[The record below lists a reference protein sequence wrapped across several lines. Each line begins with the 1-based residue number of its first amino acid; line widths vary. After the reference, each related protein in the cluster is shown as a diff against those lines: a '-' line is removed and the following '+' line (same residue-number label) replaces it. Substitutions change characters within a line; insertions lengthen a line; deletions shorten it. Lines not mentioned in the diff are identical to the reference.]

1 MEEEIK
7 KAYMDWSEKG
17 VSYLNCMYVYD
28 TMMDVDEALQTCDT
42 ILDEIDLGIDYTSR
56 EKDIDRLLEGHG
68 TLHRYIDVLNCYV
81 DDKLDQ
87 PLKKD
92 FKKNAT
98 ETISR
103 IHLEDFEVD
112 NTLGLTENN
121 YITGGMGYAGTMVEQ
136 EKAKL
141 TFADFIGT
149 SDGKADGN
157 GLHMAYTNGSV
168 EDFASIFAAQ
178 YEAMKASGA
187 LGEDNNLTQQ
197 EFLEQFYRQGEFTHD
212 SSNPFLNFVSSVLDI
227 TIIKPVIEACTGE
240 DLVTG
245 EDLTDMERGLKVVFA
260 MVDLVTLGGAI
271 AATKFSEMG
280 LKEGLKAFGKTALI
294 DFAGN
299 TAACGVGA
307 LGEAF
312 DWPVPVTMML
322 SLAAGI
328 TVSISGNKLL
338 FKNADGIEIGAKTLS
353 DAEVKKIGDVLDEGL
368 DINFVSEDL
377 NNILKNKG
385 VTLEEFNALRLRDV
399 STLSEEER
407 VMLREIGEQLT
418 EDERLKLIGKSTW
431 DKIVNSI
438 SSEDLKKIQGW
449 KNPPSEEVYLK
460 NKKVFD
466 NPKYYN
472 QTTGEP
478 IWPGQNGDPNIDG
491 FLNGKYEDTK
501 LRPGE
506 QIDRY
511 GGNNGTFFGDEGTS
525 IPERAMAPNSD
536 FSKYNKYVVAR
547 EMPVR
552 KGKIAPWFDQPGGG
566 IQYQI
571 DPGFVSSIKSKLRPK
586 EDFIDG
592 LVRMGYL
599 DRI

>member
-56 EKDIDRLLEGHG
+56 KKDIDRLLEGHG

-227 TIIKPVIEACTGE
+227 TIIKPIIEACTGE
-240 DLVTG
+240 DLITG

-260 MVDLVTLGGAI
+260 VVDLVTLGGAI

-307 LGEAF
+307 LGETF
-312 DWPVPVTMML
+312 DWPVPITMML

-353 DAEVKKIGDVLDEGL
+353 DAEVKKIGDVLDETTNSSFANKNLGEVLKQQGL
-368 DINFVSEDL
+368 
-377 NNILKNKG
+377 
-385 VTLEEFNALRLRDV
+385 TLEEFNKLRLTDVKDLTKEQIAQMKAIREAVPKIDANTYIQKTISASDIDKYIGEDGWAAIGGYVARYDDV
-399 STLSEEER
+399 SHIKGYNNVVESSRLDYVTGDGVRPYPEGGDTYGYIKFKTKR
-407 VMLREIGEQLT
+407 TNKIEIPYG
-418 EDERLKLIGKSTW
+418 
-431 DKIVNSI
+431 
-438 SSEDLKKIQGW
+438 
-449 KNPPSEEVYLK
+449 
-460 NKKVFD
+460 KVFGGT
-466 NPKYYN
+466 NV
-472 QTTGEP
+472 
-478 IWPGQNGDPNIDG
+478 DG
-491 FLNGKYEDTK
+491 PPCTLNGFTGARNGAIVPEWELSVRVKPNKGAELHKVINEKDT
-501 LRPGE
+501 
-506 QIDRY
+506 
-511 GGNNGTFFGDEGTS
+511 
-525 IPERAMAPNSD
+525 
-536 FSKYNKYVVAR
+536 VVAIFDGKHFK
-547 EMPVR
+547 EV
-552 KGKIAPWFDQPGGG
+552 KGK
-566 IQYQI
+566 
-571 DPGFVSSIKSKLRPK
+571 
-586 EDFIDG
+586 
-592 LVRMGYL
+592 
-599 DRI
+599 

>member
-28 TMMDVDEALQTCDT
+28 IMMDVDEALQTCDT

-240 DLVTG
+240 DLITG

-307 LGEAF
+307 LGETF
-312 DWPVPVTMML
+312 DWPVPITMML

-338 FKNADGIEIGAKTLS
+338 FKNADGVEIGAKTLS
-353 DAEVKKIGDVLDEGL
+353 EREWESFRDLMSPEEAARYDKYWSLKETTCTSDEL
-368 DINFVSEDL
+368 YI
-377 NNILKNKG
+377 
-385 VTLEEFNALRLRDV
+385 
-399 STLSEEER
+399 
-407 VMLREIGEQLT
+407 
-418 EDERLKLIGKSTW
+418 
-431 DKIVNSI
+431 
-438 SSEDLKKIQGW
+438 
-449 KNPPSEEVYLK
+449 YLK
-460 NKKVFD
+460 NIDTDYAETFLK
-466 NPKYYN
+466 
-472 QTTGEP
+472 TGEWPDEIQIPKNASVLNKDGSINWTKAAKGGYKLDKDGNP
-478 IWPGQNGDPNIDG
+478 IKEKFIPKI
-491 FLNGKYEDTK
+491 
-501 LRPGE
+501 GE
-506 QIDRY
+506 VIDRY
-511 GGNNGTFFGDEGTS
+511 GPANGRYTS
-525 IPERAMAPNSD
+525 PIIDGKSFEYTERSLPYVENLSNYHKYKVIGD
-536 FSKYNKYVVAR
+536 FSKIEEYVKNCPDAKLKAQVEAIVKKYY
-547 EMPVR
+547 
-552 KGKIAPWFDQPGGG
+552 KGDYSRLASYKGEAAAVEGWGKGGA
-566 IQYQI
+566 IQYELSLTVEQLERL
-571 DPGFVSSIKSKLRPK
+571 GLLR
-586 EDFIDG
+586 EIN
-592 LVRMGYL
+592 
-599 DRI
+599 

>member
-56 EKDIDRLLEGHG
+56 KKDIDRLLEGHG

-141 TFADFIGT
+141 AFADFIGT

-157 GLHMAYTNGSV
+157 GFHMAYTNGSV

-227 TIIKPVIEACTGE
+227 TIIKPVIESCIGE
-240 DLVTG
+240 DLITG
-245 EDLTDMERGLKVVFA
+245 ENLTDMERGLKVVFA

-307 LGEAF
+307 LGETF

-338 FKNADGIEIGAKTLS
+338 FKNADGIEIGSKTLS
-353 DAEVKKIGDVLDEGL
+353 DAEGKKIGDVLDEGL

-571 DPGFVSSIKSKLRPK
+571 DPGFVETIRAKLK
-586 EDFIDG
+586 LGETFIDG

-599 DRI
+599 KRI

>member
-28 TMMDVDEALQTCDT
+28 IMMDVDEALQTCDT

-240 DLVTG
+240 DLITG

-307 LGEAF
+307 LGETF

-338 FKNADGIEIGAKTLS
+338 FKNADGIEIGSKTLS
-353 DAEVKKIGDVLDEGL
+353 DAEGKKIGDVLDEGL

-571 DPGFVSSIKSKLRPK
+571 DPGFVETIRAKLK
-586 EDFIDG
+586 LGETFIDG

-599 DRI
+599 KRI

>member
-28 TMMDVDEALQTCDT
+28 IMMDVDEALQTCDT

-56 EKDIDRLLEGHG
+56 EKEIDRLLEGHG

-157 GLHMAYTNGSV
+157 GLHISYTNGSV

-227 TIIKPVIEACTGE
+227 TIIKPIIEACTGE
-240 DLVTG
+240 DLITG

-260 MVDLVTLGGAI
+260 VVDLVTLGGAI

-307 LGEAF
+307 LGETF
-312 DWPVPVTMML
+312 DWPVPITMML

-338 FKNADGIEIGAKTLS
+338 FKNADGIEIGSKTLS
-353 DAEVKKIGDVLDEGL
+353 DAEGKKIGDVLDEGL

-571 DPGFVSSIKSKLRPK
+571 DPGFVETIRAKLK
-586 EDFIDG
+586 LGETFIDG

-599 DRI
+599 KRI

>member
-56 EKDIDRLLEGHG
+56 KKDIDRLLEGHG

-240 DLVTG
+240 DLITG

-307 LGEAF
+307 LGETF

-338 FKNADGIEIGAKTLS
+338 FKNADGIEIGSKTLS

-399 STLSEEER
+399 STLSEKER

-478 IWPGQNGDPNIDG
+478 IWPGQNGDPNVDG

-571 DPGFVSSIKSKLRPK
+571 DPGFVETIRAKLK
-586 EDFIDG
+586 LGETFIDG

-599 DRI
+599 KRI

>member
-17 VSYLNCMYVYD
+17 VSYLNCMCVYD
-28 TMMDVDEALQTCDT
+28 IMMDVDEALQTCDT

-240 DLVTG
+240 DLITG

-307 LGEAF
+307 LGETF
-312 DWPVPVTMML
+312 DWPVPITMML

-338 FKNADGIEIGAKTLS
+338 FKNADGIEIGSKTLS

-478 IWPGQNGDPNIDG
+478 IWPGQNGDPNVDG

-571 DPGFVSSIKSKLRPK
+571 DPGFVETIRAKLK
-586 EDFIDG
+586 LGETFIDG

-599 DRI
+599 KRI

>member
-240 DLVTG
+240 DLITG

-260 MVDLVTLGGAI
+260 VVDLVTLGGAI

-307 LGEAF
+307 LGETF
-312 DWPVPVTMML
+312 DWPVPITMML

-338 FKNADGIEIGAKTLS
+338 FKNADGVEIGAKTLS
-353 DAEVKKIGDVLDEGL
+353 EREWESFRDLMSPEEAARYDKYWSLKETTCTSDEL
-368 DINFVSEDL
+368 YI
-377 NNILKNKG
+377 
-385 VTLEEFNALRLRDV
+385 
-399 STLSEEER
+399 
-407 VMLREIGEQLT
+407 
-418 EDERLKLIGKSTW
+418 
-431 DKIVNSI
+431 
-438 SSEDLKKIQGW
+438 
-449 KNPPSEEVYLK
+449 YLK
-460 NKKVFD
+460 NIDTDYAETFLK
-466 NPKYYN
+466 
-472 QTTGEP
+472 TGEWPDEIQIPKNASVLNKDGSINWTKAAKGGYKLDKDGNP
-478 IWPGQNGDPNIDG
+478 IKEKFIPKI
-491 FLNGKYEDTK
+491 
-501 LRPGE
+501 GE
-506 QIDRY
+506 VIDRY
-511 GGNNGTFFGDEGTS
+511 GPANGRYTS
-525 IPERAMAPNSD
+525 PIIDGKSFEYTERSLPYVENLSNYHKYEVIGD
-536 FSKYNKYVVAR
+536 FSKIEEYVKNCPDAKLKVKIDAT
-547 EMPVR
+547 VTAYYDGDYSKLVSY
-552 KGKIAPWFDQPGGG
+552 KGEAATVEGWGKGGA
-566 IQYQI
+566 IQYEFSLTVEQLE
-571 DPGFVSSIKSKLRPK
+571 GLGLLREIK
-586 EDFIDG
+586 
-592 LVRMGYL
+592 
-599 DRI
+599 

>member
-56 EKDIDRLLEGHG
+56 KKDIDRLLEGHG

-227 TIIKPVIEACTGE
+227 TIIKPIIEACTGE
-240 DLVTG
+240 DLITG

-260 MVDLVTLGGAI
+260 VVDLVTLGGAI
-271 AATKFSEMG
+271 AATKISEIG

-307 LGEAF
+307 LGEDF

-338 FKNADGIEIGAKTLS
+338 FKNADGIEIGSKTLS
-353 DAEVKKIGDVLDEGL
+353 EREWESFRDLMSPEEAARYDKYWSLKETTCTSDEL
-368 DINFVSEDL
+368 YI
-377 NNILKNKG
+377 
-385 VTLEEFNALRLRDV
+385 
-399 STLSEEER
+399 
-407 VMLREIGEQLT
+407 
-418 EDERLKLIGKSTW
+418 
-431 DKIVNSI
+431 
-438 SSEDLKKIQGW
+438 
-449 KNPPSEEVYLK
+449 YLK
-460 NKKVFD
+460 NIDTDYAETFWK
-466 NPKYYN
+466 
-472 QTTGEP
+472 TGEWPDEIQIPKNASVLNKDGSINWTKAAAGGYKLDKDGNP
-478 IWPGQNGDPNIDG
+478 IKEKFIPKI
-491 FLNGKYEDTK
+491 
-501 LRPGE
+501 GE
-506 QIDRY
+506 VIDRY
-511 GGNNGTFFGDEGTS
+511 GPANGRYTS
-525 IPERAMAPNSD
+525 PIIGGKSFEYTERSLPYVENLSNYHKYKVIGD
-536 FSKYNKYVVAR
+536 FSKIEEYVKNCPDAKLKAQVEAIVKKYY
-547 EMPVR
+547 
-552 KGKIAPWFDQPGGG
+552 KGDYSRLASYKGEAAAVEGWGKGGA
-566 IQYQI
+566 IQYELSLTVEQLERL
-571 DPGFVSSIKSKLRPK
+571 GLLR
-586 EDFIDG
+586 EIN
-592 LVRMGYL
+592 
-599 DRI
+599 

>member
-28 TMMDVDEALQTCDT
+28 IMMNVDEALQTCDT

-56 EKDIDRLLEGHG
+56 KKDIDRLLEGHG

-157 GLHMAYTNGSV
+157 GLHISYTNGSV

-240 DLVTG
+240 DLITG

-307 LGEAF
+307 LGETF
-312 DWPVPVTMML
+312 DWPVPITMML

-338 FKNADGIEIGAKTLS
+338 FKNADGIEIGSKTLS
-353 DAEVKKIGDVLDEGL
+353 EREWESFRDLMSPEEAARYDKYWSLKETTCTSDEL
-368 DINFVSEDL
+368 YI
-377 NNILKNKG
+377 
-385 VTLEEFNALRLRDV
+385 
-399 STLSEEER
+399 
-407 VMLREIGEQLT
+407 
-418 EDERLKLIGKSTW
+418 
-431 DKIVNSI
+431 
-438 SSEDLKKIQGW
+438 
-449 KNPPSEEVYLK
+449 YLK
-460 NKKVFD
+460 NIDTDYAETFWK
-466 NPKYYN
+466 
-472 QTTGEP
+472 TGEWPDEIQIPKNASVLNKDGSINWTKAAAGGYKLDKDGNP
-478 IWPGQNGDPNIDG
+478 IKEKFIPKI
-491 FLNGKYEDTK
+491 
-501 LRPGE
+501 GE
-506 QIDRY
+506 VIDRY
-511 GGNNGTFFGDEGTS
+511 GPANGRYTS
-525 IPERAMAPNSD
+525 PIIDGKSFEYTERSLPYVENLSNYHKYKVIGD
-536 FSKYNKYVVAR
+536 FSKIEEYVKNCPDAKLKAQVEAIVKKYY
-547 EMPVR
+547 
-552 KGKIAPWFDQPGGG
+552 KGDYSRLASYKGEAAAGEGWGKGGA
-566 IQYQI
+566 IQYELSLTVEQLERL
-571 DPGFVSSIKSKLRPK
+571 GLLR
-586 EDFIDG
+586 EIN
-592 LVRMGYL
+592 
-599 DRI
+599 

>member
-28 TMMDVDEALQTCDT
+28 TMMDVDEALKTCDT

-56 EKDIDRLLEGHG
+56 KKDIDRLLEGHG

-141 TFADFIGT
+141 AFADFIGT

-157 GLHMAYTNGSV
+157 GFHMAYTNGSV

-227 TIIKPVIEACTGE
+227 TIIKPVIESCIGE
-240 DLVTG
+240 DLITG

-307 LGEAF
+307 LGETF
-312 DWPVPVTMML
+312 DWPVPITMML

-338 FKNADGIEIGAKTLS
+338 FKNADGIEIGSKTLNEREWESFRDLMSPEEAARYDKYWSLKETTCTS
-353 DAEVKKIGDVLDEGL
+353 DELYI
-368 DINFVSEDL
+368 
-377 NNILKNKG
+377 
-385 VTLEEFNALRLRDV
+385 
-399 STLSEEER
+399 
-407 VMLREIGEQLT
+407 
-418 EDERLKLIGKSTW
+418 
-431 DKIVNSI
+431 
-438 SSEDLKKIQGW
+438 
-449 KNPPSEEVYLK
+449 YLK
-460 NKKVFD
+460 NIDTDYAETFLK
-466 NPKYYN
+466 
-472 QTTGEP
+472 TGEWPDEIQIPKNASVLNKDGSINWTKAAKGGYKLDKDGNP
-478 IWPGQNGDPNIDG
+478 IKEKFIPKI
-491 FLNGKYEDTK
+491 
-501 LRPGE
+501 GE
-506 QIDRY
+506 VIDRY
-511 GGNNGTFFGDEGTS
+511 GPANGRYTS
-525 IPERAMAPNSD
+525 PIIDGKSFEYTERSLPYVENLSNYHKYKVIGD
-536 FSKYNKYVVAR
+536 FSKIEEYVKNCPDAKLKVKIDAT
-547 EMPVR
+547 VTAYYDGDYSKLVSY
-552 KGKIAPWFDQPGGG
+552 KGEAATVEGWGKGGA
-566 IQYQI
+566 IQYEFSLTVEQLE
-571 DPGFVSSIKSKLRPK
+571 GLGLLREIK
-586 EDFIDG
+586 
-592 LVRMGYL
+592 
-599 DRI
+599 

>member
-56 EKDIDRLLEGHG
+56 KKDIDRLLEGHG

-81 DDKLDQ
+81 DDKLGQ

-157 GLHMAYTNGSV
+157 GLHISYTNGSV

-240 DLVTG
+240 DLITG

-312 DWPVPVTMML
+312 DWPVPITMML

-338 FKNADGIEIGAKTLS
+338 FKNADGIEIGSKTLNEREWESFRDLMSPEEAARYDKYWSLKETTCTS
-353 DAEVKKIGDVLDEGL
+353 DELYI
-368 DINFVSEDL
+368 
-377 NNILKNKG
+377 
-385 VTLEEFNALRLRDV
+385 
-399 STLSEEER
+399 
-407 VMLREIGEQLT
+407 
-418 EDERLKLIGKSTW
+418 
-431 DKIVNSI
+431 
-438 SSEDLKKIQGW
+438 
-449 KNPPSEEVYLK
+449 YLK
-460 NKKVFD
+460 NIDTDYAETFWK
-466 NPKYYN
+466 
-472 QTTGEP
+472 TGEWPDEIQIPKNASVLNKDGSINWTKAAAGGYKLDKDGNP
-478 IWPGQNGDPNIDG
+478 IKEKFIPKI
-491 FLNGKYEDTK
+491 
-501 LRPGE
+501 GE
-506 QIDRY
+506 VIDRY
-511 GGNNGTFFGDEGTS
+511 GPANGRYTS
-525 IPERAMAPNSD
+525 PIIDGKSFEYTERSLPYVENLSNYHKYKVIGD
-536 FSKYNKYVVAR
+536 FSKIEEYVKNCPDAKLKAQVEAIVKKYY
-547 EMPVR
+547 
-552 KGKIAPWFDQPGGG
+552 KGDYSRLASYKGEAAAVEGWGKGGA
-566 IQYQI
+566 IQYELSLTVEQLERL
-571 DPGFVSSIKSKLRPK
+571 GLLR
-586 EDFIDG
+586 EIN
-592 LVRMGYL
+592 
-599 DRI
+599 

>member
-28 TMMDVDEALQTCDT
+28 IMMDVDEALQTCDT

-227 TIIKPVIEACTGE
+227 TIIKPIIEACTGE
-240 DLVTG
+240 DLITG

-260 MVDLVTLGGAI
+260 VVDLVTLGGAI

-294 DFAGN
+294 DFAGK

-307 LGEAF
+307 LGETF
-312 DWPVPVTMML
+312 DWPVPITMML

-338 FKNADGIEIGAKTLS
+338 FKNADGIEIGSKTLS
-353 DAEVKKIGDVLDEGL
+353 DAEGKKIGDVLDEGL

-571 DPGFVSSIKSKLRPK
+571 DPGFVETIRAKLK
-586 EDFIDG
+586 LGETFIDG

-599 DRI
+599 KRI

>member
-28 TMMDVDEALQTCDT
+28 IMMDVDEALQTCDT

-157 GLHMAYTNGSV
+157 GLHISYTNGSV

-227 TIIKPVIEACTGE
+227 TIIKPVIEAGTGE
-240 DLVTG
+240 DVITG

-322 SLAAGI
+322 SLATGI

-338 FKNADGIEIGAKTLS
+338 FKNADGIEIGSKTLS
-353 DAEVKKIGDVLDEGL
+353 EREWESFRDLMSPEEAARYDKYWSLKETTCTSDEL
-368 DINFVSEDL
+368 YI
-377 NNILKNKG
+377 
-385 VTLEEFNALRLRDV
+385 
-399 STLSEEER
+399 
-407 VMLREIGEQLT
+407 
-418 EDERLKLIGKSTW
+418 
-431 DKIVNSI
+431 
-438 SSEDLKKIQGW
+438 
-449 KNPPSEEVYLK
+449 YLK
-460 NKKVFD
+460 NIDTDYAETFLK
-466 NPKYYN
+466 
-472 QTTGEP
+472 TGEWPDEIQIPKNASVLNKDGSINWTKAAKGGYKLDKDGNP
-478 IWPGQNGDPNIDG
+478 IKEKFIPKI
-491 FLNGKYEDTK
+491 
-501 LRPGE
+501 GE
-506 QIDRY
+506 VIDRY
-511 GGNNGTFFGDEGTS
+511 GPANGRYTS
-525 IPERAMAPNSD
+525 PIIDGKSFEYTERSLPYVENLSNYHKYEVIGD
-536 FSKYNKYVVAR
+536 FSKIEEYVKNCPDAKLKAQVEAIVKKYY
-547 EMPVR
+547 
-552 KGKIAPWFDQPGGG
+552 KGDYSRLASYKGEAAAVEGWGKGGA
-566 IQYQI
+566 IQYELSLTVEQLERL
-571 DPGFVSSIKSKLRPK
+571 GLLR
-586 EDFIDG
+586 EIN
-592 LVRMGYL
+592 
-599 DRI
+599 

>member
-56 EKDIDRLLEGHG
+56 KKDIDRLLEGHG

-157 GLHMAYTNGSV
+157 GLHISYTNGSV

-227 TIIKPVIEACTGE
+227 TIIKPIIEACTGE
-240 DLVTG
+240 DLITG

-312 DWPVPVTMML
+312 DWPVPITMML

-338 FKNADGIEIGAKTLS
+338 FKNADGIEIGSKTLNEREWESFRDLMSPEEAARYDKYWSLKETTCTS
-353 DAEVKKIGDVLDEGL
+353 DELYI
-368 DINFVSEDL
+368 
-377 NNILKNKG
+377 
-385 VTLEEFNALRLRDV
+385 
-399 STLSEEER
+399 
-407 VMLREIGEQLT
+407 
-418 EDERLKLIGKSTW
+418 
-431 DKIVNSI
+431 
-438 SSEDLKKIQGW
+438 
-449 KNPPSEEVYLK
+449 YLK
-460 NKKVFD
+460 NIDTDYAETFWK
-466 NPKYYN
+466 
-472 QTTGEP
+472 TGEWPDEIQIPKNASVLNKDGSINWTKAAAGGYKLDKDGNP
-478 IWPGQNGDPNIDG
+478 IKEKFIPKI
-491 FLNGKYEDTK
+491 
-501 LRPGE
+501 GE
-506 QIDRY
+506 VIDRY
-511 GGNNGTFFGDEGTS
+511 GPANGRYTS
-525 IPERAMAPNSD
+525 PIIDGKSFEYTERSLPYVENLSNYHKYKVIGD
-536 FSKYNKYVVAR
+536 FSKIEEYVKNCPDAKLKAQVEAIVKKYY
-547 EMPVR
+547 
-552 KGKIAPWFDQPGGG
+552 KGEAAAVEGWGKGGA
-566 IQYQI
+566 IQYELSLTVEQLERL
-571 DPGFVSSIKSKLRPK
+571 GLLR
-586 EDFIDG
+586 EIN
-592 LVRMGYL
+592 
-599 DRI
+599 

>member
-28 TMMDVDEALQTCDT
+28 IMMNVDEALQTCDT

-56 EKDIDRLLEGHG
+56 KKDIDRLLEGHG

-227 TIIKPVIEACTGE
+227 TIIKPIIEACTGE
-240 DLVTG
+240 DLITG

-260 MVDLVTLGGAI
+260 VVDLVTLGGAI

-307 LGEAF
+307 LGETF
-312 DWPVPVTMML
+312 DWPVPITMML

-338 FKNADGIEIGAKTLS
+338 FKNADGIEIGSKTLS

-407 VMLREIGEQLT
+407 VMLREIGEQLA

-478 IWPGQNGDPNIDG
+478 IWPGQNGDPNVDG

-571 DPGFVSSIKSKLRPK
+571 DPGFVETIRAKLK
-586 EDFIDG
+586 LGETFIDG

-599 DRI
+599 KRI

>member
-28 TMMDVDEALQTCDT
+28 IMMDVDEALQTCDT

-56 EKDIDRLLEGHG
+56 KKDIDRLLEGHG

-103 IHLEDFEVD
+103 IHLEAFEVD

-227 TIIKPVIEACTGE
+227 TIIKPIIEACTGE
-240 DLVTG
+240 DLITG

-260 MVDLVTLGGAI
+260 VVDLVTLGGAI

-307 LGEAF
+307 LGETF
-312 DWPVPVTMML
+312 DWPVPITMML

-338 FKNADGIEIGAKTLS
+338 FKNADGIEIGSKTLS
-353 DAEVKKIGDVLDEGL
+353 DAEGKKIGDVLDEGL

-399 STLSEEER
+399 STLSVEER

-571 DPGFVSSIKSKLRPK
+571 DPGFVETIRAKLK
-586 EDFIDG
+586 LGETFIDG

-599 DRI
+599 KRI

>member
-227 TIIKPVIEACTGE
+227 TIIKPVIESCIGE
-240 DLVTG
+240 DLITG

-260 MVDLVTLGGAI
+260 VVDLVTLGGAI

-307 LGEAF
+307 LGETF
-312 DWPVPVTMML
+312 DWPVPITMML

-338 FKNADGIEIGAKTLS
+338 FKNADGIEIGSKTLS
-353 DAEVKKIGDVLDEGL
+353 DAEVKKIGDALDETTKSSFANKNLGEVLKQQGL
-368 DINFVSEDL
+368 
-377 NNILKNKG
+377 
-385 VTLEEFNALRLRDV
+385 TLEEFNKLRLTDV
-399 STLSEEER
+399 SQLTNDEKALLKMIRESIPMPDSNTLMQKVIPASDVQKYLDGTYTQIGGFVTRAEDVTQLKTYDDIYNSLRLDYPDTAYDIVSDDTLAVIRYNTNETSKIQIPYSSEMGGVTTGADPFTGNGFTKATNGQIIPEYKMSDFARIEDGAQ
-407 VMLREIGEQLT
+407 LIEIGKDGKET
-418 EDERLKLIGKSTW
+418 LKAIYDVDFGRF
-431 DKIVNSI
+431 V
-438 SSEDLKKIQGW
+438 
-449 KNPPSEEVYLK
+449 
-460 NKKVFD
+460 
-466 NPKYYN
+466 
-472 QTTGEP
+472 P
-478 IWPGQNGDPNIDG
+478 I
-491 FLNGKYEDTK
+491 E
-501 LRPGE
+501 
-506 QIDRY
+506 
-511 GGNNGTFFGDEGTS
+511 
-525 IPERAMAPNSD
+525 
-536 FSKYNKYVVAR
+536 
-547 EMPVR
+547 
-552 KGKIAPWFDQPGGG
+552 
-566 IQYQI
+566 
-571 DPGFVSSIKSKLRPK
+571 
-586 EDFIDG
+586 
-592 LVRMGYL
+592 
-599 DRI
+599 

>member
-28 TMMDVDEALQTCDT
+28 IMMDVDEALQTCDT

-98 ETISR
+98 ETIGR

-227 TIIKPVIEACTGE
+227 TIIKPIIEACTGE
-240 DLVTG
+240 DLITG

-260 MVDLVTLGGAI
+260 VVDLVTLGGAI

-307 LGEAF
+307 LGETF
-312 DWPVPVTMML
+312 DWPVPITMML

-338 FKNADGIEIGAKTLS
+338 FKNADGIEIGSKTLS
-353 DAEVKKIGDVLDEGL
+353 DAEGKKIGDVLDEGL

-571 DPGFVSSIKSKLRPK
+571 DPGFVETIRAKLK
-586 EDFIDG
+586 LGETFIDG

-599 DRI
+599 KRI

>member
-17 VSYLNCMYVYD
+17 VSYLNCMYEYD
-28 TMMDVDEALQTCDT
+28 IMMDVDEALQTCDT

-141 TFADFIGT
+141 AFADFIGT

-227 TIIKPVIEACTGE
+227 TIIKPIIEACTGE
-240 DLVTG
+240 DLITG

-260 MVDLVTLGGAI
+260 VVDLVTLGGAI

-307 LGEAF
+307 LGETF
-312 DWPVPVTMML
+312 DWPVPITMML

-338 FKNADGIEIGAKTLS
+338 FKNADGIEIGSKTLS
-353 DAEVKKIGDVLDEGL
+353 DAEGKKIGDVLDEGL

-571 DPGFVSSIKSKLRPK
+571 DPGFVETIRAKLK
-586 EDFIDG
+586 LGETFIDG

-599 DRI
+599 KRI

>member
-56 EKDIDRLLEGHG
+56 KKDIDRLLEGHG

-227 TIIKPVIEACTGE
+227 TIIKPVIESCTGE
-240 DLVTG
+240 DLITG

-260 MVDLVTLGGAI
+260 VVDLVTLGGAI

-294 DFAGN
+294 EFAGN

-307 LGEAF
+307 LGETF

-407 VMLREIGEQLT
+407 VMLRKIGEQLT

-511 GGNNGTFFGDEGTS
+511 GGNNGTFFGDEGTT

>member
-28 TMMDVDEALQTCDT
+28 IMMDVDEALQTCDT

-227 TIIKPVIEACTGE
+227 TIIKPIIEACTGE
-240 DLVTG
+240 DLITG

-260 MVDLVTLGGAI
+260 VVDLVTLGGAI

-307 LGEAF
+307 LGETF
-312 DWPVPVTMML
+312 DWPVPITMML

-338 FKNADGIEIGAKTLS
+338 FKNADGIEIGSKTLS
-353 DAEVKKIGDVLDEGL
+353 DDDLKIVEQTIEGE
-368 DINFVSEDL
+368 NYS
-377 NNILKNKG
+377 N
-385 VTLEEFNALRLRDV
+385 
-399 STLSEEER
+399 
-407 VMLREIGEQLT
+407 LT
-418 EDERLKLIGKSTW
+418 EVVSAKEA
-431 DKIVNSI
+431 
-438 SSEDLKKIQGW
+438 
-449 KNPPSEEVYLK
+449 EVYLHFLESGSTEGMTESELK
-460 NKKVFD
+460 AVQKIEELIKSNKIDYDGILKIRNETVKSDVEVVRKTTEDSVEDVGKSAAEDAGKVVESGSKT
-466 NPKYYN
+466 PSEIARSWQGTGKYPGIDDYVDV
-472 QTTGEP
+472 TVEKGTVLYRGEP
-478 IWPGQNGDPNIDG
+478 NGTEYFTTLDAIEQSGRDA
-491 FLNGKYEDTK
+491 TK
-501 LRPGE
+501 LFEGLQVEKNPIHGYRGE
-506 QIDRY
+506 MQGYIFNEDVASAYGITNANPQFGKGGLPQYYVPDVQDLIDK
-511 GGNNGTFFGDEGTS
+511 GILTPVDN
-525 IPERAMAPNSD
+525 I
-536 FSKYNKYVVAR
+536 KLNK
-547 EMPVR
+547 
-552 KGKIAPWFDQPGGG
+552 
-566 IQYQI
+566 
-571 DPGFVSSIKSKLRPK
+571 
-586 EDFIDG
+586 
-592 LVRMGYL
+592 
-599 DRI
+599 

>member
-56 EKDIDRLLEGHG
+56 KKDIDRLLEGHG

-227 TIIKPVIEACTGE
+227 TIIKPIIEACTGE
-240 DLVTG
+240 DLITG

-260 MVDLVTLGGAI
+260 VVDLVTLGGAI

-307 LGEAF
+307 LGETF

-338 FKNADGIEIGAKTLS
+338 FKNADGIEIGSKTLS
-353 DAEVKKIGDVLDEGL
+353 DAEVKKIGDVLDETTKSSFANKNLVEVLKQQGL
-368 DINFVSEDL
+368 
-377 NNILKNKG
+377 
-385 VTLEEFNALRLRDV
+385 TLEEFNKLRLTDV
-399 STLSEEER
+399 SQLTNDEKALLKMIRESIPMPDSNTLMQKVIPASDVQKYLDGTYTQIGGFVTRAEDVTQLKTYDDIYNSLRLDYPDTAYDIVSDDTLAVIRYNTNETPKIQIPYSSEMGGVTTGADPFTGNGFTKATNGQIIPEYKMSDFARIEDGAQ
-407 VMLREIGEQLT
+407 LIEIGKDGKET
-418 EDERLKLIGKSTW
+418 LKAIYDVDFGRF
-431 DKIVNSI
+431 V
-438 SSEDLKKIQGW
+438 
-449 KNPPSEEVYLK
+449 
-460 NKKVFD
+460 
-466 NPKYYN
+466 
-472 QTTGEP
+472 P
-478 IWPGQNGDPNIDG
+478 I
-491 FLNGKYEDTK
+491 E
-501 LRPGE
+501 
-506 QIDRY
+506 
-511 GGNNGTFFGDEGTS
+511 
-525 IPERAMAPNSD
+525 
-536 FSKYNKYVVAR
+536 
-547 EMPVR
+547 
-552 KGKIAPWFDQPGGG
+552 
-566 IQYQI
+566 
-571 DPGFVSSIKSKLRPK
+571 
-586 EDFIDG
+586 
-592 LVRMGYL
+592 
-599 DRI
+599 

>member
-28 TMMDVDEALQTCDT
+28 IMMDVDEALQTCDT

-56 EKDIDRLLEGHG
+56 KKDIDRLLEGHG

-157 GLHMAYTNGSV
+157 GLHISYTNGSV

-240 DLVTG
+240 DLITG

-260 MVDLVTLGGAI
+260 VVDLVTLGGAI

-312 DWPVPVTMML
+312 DWPVPITMML

-338 FKNADGIEIGAKTLS
+338 FKNADGIEIGSKTLNEREWESFRDLMSPEEAARYDKYWSLKETTCTS
-353 DAEVKKIGDVLDEGL
+353 DELYI
-368 DINFVSEDL
+368 
-377 NNILKNKG
+377 
-385 VTLEEFNALRLRDV
+385 
-399 STLSEEER
+399 
-407 VMLREIGEQLT
+407 
-418 EDERLKLIGKSTW
+418 
-431 DKIVNSI
+431 
-438 SSEDLKKIQGW
+438 
-449 KNPPSEEVYLK
+449 YLK
-460 NKKVFD
+460 NIDTDYAETFWK
-466 NPKYYN
+466 
-472 QTTGEP
+472 TGEWPDEIQIPKNASVLNKDGSINWTKAAAGGYKLDKDGNP
-478 IWPGQNGDPNIDG
+478 IKEKFIPKI
-491 FLNGKYEDTK
+491 
-501 LRPGE
+501 GE
-506 QIDRY
+506 VIDRY
-511 GGNNGTFFGDEGTS
+511 GPANGRYTS
-525 IPERAMAPNSD
+525 PIIDGKSFEYTERSLPYVENLSNYHKYKVIGD
-536 FSKYNKYVVAR
+536 FSKIEEYVKNCPDAKLKAQVEAIVKKYY
-547 EMPVR
+547 
-552 KGKIAPWFDQPGGG
+552 KGDYSRLASYKGEAAAVEGWGKGGA
-566 IQYQI
+566 IQYELSLTVEQLERL
-571 DPGFVSSIKSKLRPK
+571 GLLR
-586 EDFIDG
+586 EIN
-592 LVRMGYL
+592 
-599 DRI
+599 

>member
-56 EKDIDRLLEGHG
+56 KKDIDRLLEGHG

-157 GLHMAYTNGSV
+157 GLHISYTNGSV

-240 DLVTG
+240 DLITG

-312 DWPVPVTMML
+312 DWPVPITMML

-338 FKNADGIEIGAKTLS
+338 FKNADGIEIGSKTLNEREWES
-353 DAEVKKIGDVLDEGL
+353 FRDLMSPEEAARYDKYWSLKETTCTIDEL
-368 DINFVSEDL
+368 YI
-377 NNILKNKG
+377 
-385 VTLEEFNALRLRDV
+385 
-399 STLSEEER
+399 
-407 VMLREIGEQLT
+407 
-418 EDERLKLIGKSTW
+418 
-431 DKIVNSI
+431 
-438 SSEDLKKIQGW
+438 
-449 KNPPSEEVYLK
+449 YLK
-460 NKKVFD
+460 NIDTDYAETFWK
-466 NPKYYN
+466 
-472 QTTGEP
+472 TGEWPDEIQIPKNASVLNKDGSINWTKAAAGGYKLDKDGNP
-478 IWPGQNGDPNIDG
+478 IKEKFIPKI
-491 FLNGKYEDTK
+491 
-501 LRPGE
+501 GE
-506 QIDRY
+506 VIDRY
-511 GGNNGTFFGDEGTS
+511 GPANGRYTS
-525 IPERAMAPNSD
+525 PIIDGKSFEYTERSLPYVENLSNYHKYEVIGD
-536 FSKYNKYVVAR
+536 FSKIEEYVKNCPDAKLKVKIDAT
-547 EMPVR
+547 VTAYYDGDYSKLVSY
-552 KGKIAPWFDQPGGG
+552 KGEAATVEGWGKGGA
-566 IQYQI
+566 IQYEFSLTVEQLE
-571 DPGFVSSIKSKLRPK
+571 GLGLLREIK
-586 EDFIDG
+586 
-592 LVRMGYL
+592 
-599 DRI
+599 

>member
-28 TMMDVDEALQTCDT
+28 IMMNVDEALQTCDT

-56 EKDIDRLLEGHG
+56 KKDIDRLLEGHG

-157 GLHMAYTNGSV
+157 GLHISYTNGSV

-178 YEAMKASGA
+178 YEAMKASGV

-240 DLVTG
+240 DLITG

-307 LGEAF
+307 LGETF
-312 DWPVPVTMML
+312 DWPVPITMML

-338 FKNADGIEIGAKTLS
+338 FKNADGIEIGSKTLS
-353 DAEVKKIGDVLDEGL
+353 EREWESFRDLMSPEEAARYDKYWSLKETTCTSDEL
-368 DINFVSEDL
+368 YI
-377 NNILKNKG
+377 
-385 VTLEEFNALRLRDV
+385 
-399 STLSEEER
+399 
-407 VMLREIGEQLT
+407 
-418 EDERLKLIGKSTW
+418 
-431 DKIVNSI
+431 
-438 SSEDLKKIQGW
+438 
-449 KNPPSEEVYLK
+449 YLK
-460 NKKVFD
+460 NIDTDYAETFWK
-466 NPKYYN
+466 
-472 QTTGEP
+472 TGEWPDEIQIPKNASVLNKDGSINWTKAAAGGYKLDKDGNP
-478 IWPGQNGDPNIDG
+478 IKEKFIPKI
-491 FLNGKYEDTK
+491 
-501 LRPGE
+501 GE
-506 QIDRY
+506 VIDRY
-511 GGNNGTFFGDEGTS
+511 GPANGRYTS
-525 IPERAMAPNSD
+525 PIIDGKSFEYTERSLPYVENLSNYHKYKVIGD
-536 FSKYNKYVVAR
+536 FSKIEEYVKNCPDAKLKAQVEAIVKKYY
-547 EMPVR
+547 
-552 KGKIAPWFDQPGGG
+552 KGDYSRLASYKGEAAAVEGWGKGGA
-566 IQYQI
+566 IQYELSLTVEQLERL
-571 DPGFVSSIKSKLRPK
+571 GLLR
-586 EDFIDG
+586 EIN
-592 LVRMGYL
+592 
-599 DRI
+599 

>member
-28 TMMDVDEALQTCDT
+28 IMMDVDEALQTCDT

-227 TIIKPVIEACTGE
+227 TIIKPIIEACTGE
-240 DLVTG
+240 DLITG

-260 MVDLVTLGGAI
+260 VVDLVTLGGAI

-307 LGEAF
+307 LGETF
-312 DWPVPVTMML
+312 DWPVPITMML

-338 FKNADGIEIGAKTLS
+338 FKNADGIEIGSKTLS
-353 DAEVKKIGDVLDEGL
+353 DAEGKKIGDVLDEGL

-571 DPGFVSSIKSKLRPK
+571 DLGFVETIRAKLK
-586 EDFIDG
+586 LGETFIDG

-599 DRI
+599 KRI

>member
-17 VSYLNCMYVYD
+17 VSYLNCMCVYD
-28 TMMDVDEALQTCDT
+28 IMMDVDEALQTCDT

-227 TIIKPVIEACTGE
+227 TIIKPVIESCIGE
-240 DLVTG
+240 DLITG

-307 LGEAF
+307 LGETF
-312 DWPVPVTMML
+312 DWPVPITMML

-338 FKNADGIEIGAKTLS
+338 FKNADGVEIGAKTLS
-353 DAEVKKIGDVLDEGL
+353 EREWESFRDLMSPEEAARYDKYWSLKETTCTSDEL
-368 DINFVSEDL
+368 YI
-377 NNILKNKG
+377 
-385 VTLEEFNALRLRDV
+385 
-399 STLSEEER
+399 
-407 VMLREIGEQLT
+407 
-418 EDERLKLIGKSTW
+418 
-431 DKIVNSI
+431 
-438 SSEDLKKIQGW
+438 
-449 KNPPSEEVYLK
+449 YLK
-460 NKKVFD
+460 NIDTDYAETFLK
-466 NPKYYN
+466 
-472 QTTGEP
+472 TGEWPDEIQIPKNASVLNKDGSINWTKAAKGGYKLDKDGNP
-478 IWPGQNGDPNIDG
+478 IKEKFIPKI
-491 FLNGKYEDTK
+491 
-501 LRPGE
+501 GE
-506 QIDRY
+506 VIDRY
-511 GGNNGTFFGDEGTS
+511 GPANGRYTS
-525 IPERAMAPNSD
+525 PIIDGKSFEYTERSLPYVENLSNYHKYKVIGD
-536 FSKYNKYVVAR
+536 FSKIEEYVKNCPDAKLKAQVEAIVKKYY
-547 EMPVR
+547 
-552 KGKIAPWFDQPGGG
+552 KGDYSRLASYKGEAAAVEGWGKGGA
-566 IQYQI
+566 IQYELSLTVEQLERL
-571 DPGFVSSIKSKLRPK
+571 GLLR
-586 EDFIDG
+586 EIN
-592 LVRMGYL
+592 
-599 DRI
+599 

>member
-28 TMMDVDEALQTCDT
+28 IMMDVDEALQTCDT

-121 YITGGMGYAGTMVEQ
+121 YITGEMGYAGTMVEQ

-227 TIIKPVIEACTGE
+227 TIIKPIIEACTGE
-240 DLVTG
+240 DLITG

-260 MVDLVTLGGAI
+260 VVDLVTLGGAI

-307 LGEAF
+307 LGETF
-312 DWPVPVTMML
+312 DWPVPITMML

-338 FKNADGIEIGAKTLS
+338 FKNADGIEIGSKTLS
-353 DAEVKKIGDVLDEGL
+353 DAEGKKIGDVLDEGL

-571 DPGFVSSIKSKLRPK
+571 DPGFVETIRAKLK
-586 EDFIDG
+586 LGETFIDG

-599 DRI
+599 KRI